1 MTINRHLFPFE
12 LFAKNT
18 LFFQKGVFRPSKG
31 GESKSNKNIC
41 IIYFGLN
48 IISVANLL
56 LCQHSFQKQTKNL
69 CDVFTEFRPSLR
81 CVIFLSESIICC
93 HCLSSAKIGSWSEMA
108 ATTFEGTQTFPSI
121 KQSQSYWDTSDQSCH
136 NSIWVESDRFCRLH
150 EKFVTNFPKY
160 GFGQKN
166 QTAHQKLKFSQRV
179 DKFFR
184 LLGKR
189 MLSQSIMNHLNFFLF
204 LKKCKWHF
212 CHLVNWIMQI
222 FWLSPFWWKFS
233 T

>member
-1 MTINRHLFPFE
+1 ME
-12 LFAKNT
+12 
-18 LFFQKGVFRPSKG
+18 G
-31 GESKSNKNIC
+31 GRQSRDQSQNKNIC

-56 LCQHSFQKQTKNL
+56 LCQYSFRKQTKNL

-136 NSIWVESDRFCRLH
+136 NSIWVELDRFCRLH

-179 DKFFR
+179 DKFFVCFENECYHKA
-184 LLGKR
+184 LWIIS
-189 MLSQSIMNHLNFFLF
+189 MFF
-204 LKKCKWHF
+204 F
-212 CHLVNWIMQI
+212 C
-222 FWLSPFWWKFS
+222 FWKV
-233 T
+233 